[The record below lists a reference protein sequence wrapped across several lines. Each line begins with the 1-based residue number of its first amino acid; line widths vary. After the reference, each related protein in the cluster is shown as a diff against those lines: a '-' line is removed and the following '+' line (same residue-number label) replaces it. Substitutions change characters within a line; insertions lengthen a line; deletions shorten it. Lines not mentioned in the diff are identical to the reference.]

1 MTRNHWM
8 MLGFLLVIVGMF
20 VYLVAPV
27 IGRVVVWVGVV
38 LAWLGIAVAVERRAW
53 PTLPKLVVQ
62 ALFGAG
68 ALGIAMTVTSLSM
81 PLMVVAIFLGGVMG
95 AFAPL
100 WTRWISGSRR

>member
-1 MTRNHWM
+1 
-8 MLGFLLVIVGMF
+8 
-20 VYLVAPV
+20 
-27 IGRVVVWVGVV
+27 
-38 LAWLGIAVAVERRAW
+38 
-53 PTLPKLVVQ
+53 LVVQ

>member
-53 PTLPKLVVQ
+53 SGLAKLAVQ

-68 ALGIAMTVTSLSM
+68 AVGIAMTVTSM
-81 PLMVVAIFLGGVMG
+81 RVPLIMMAMVLGAVMG

-100 WTRWISGSRR
+100 WTRWMSGSRR